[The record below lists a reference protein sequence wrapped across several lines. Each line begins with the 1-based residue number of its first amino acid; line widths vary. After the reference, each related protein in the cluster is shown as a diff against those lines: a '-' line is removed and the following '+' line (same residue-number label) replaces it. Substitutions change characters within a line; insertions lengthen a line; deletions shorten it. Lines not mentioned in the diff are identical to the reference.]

1 MAKAVL
7 LSIRHEWVAKISG
20 GVKTAEVRKNRP
32 KLEPPFKCYI
42 YCTMP
47 NTKDPHK
54 LLEIHG
60 TDGKI
65 RRGNGKVVGEFIC
78 DKITIHI
85 PGYKDHVPAYW
96 DLVDGSCLTTEELM
110 DYGKW
115 NTLYG
120 WRISELKIYD
130 VPKPL
135 SAFWFP
141 PEIYCEKELCGGCPC
156 DCGMGYDGDYMWDCG
171 WKRPLKWA
179 PQSWCY
185 VEEL

>member
-1 MAKAVL
+1 MTKAVL
-7 LSIRHEWVAKISG
+7 ISIRPEWVARISR
-20 GVKTAEVRKNRP
+20 GVKTTEVRKSCP
-32 KLEPPFKCYI
+32 KQKTPFRCYI

-54 LLEIHG
+54 LLGIHG

-65 RRGNGKVVGEFIC
+65 RRGNGKVIGEFIC
-78 DKITIHI
+78 DKITINI

-96 DLVDGSCLTTEELM
+96 DLVDGSCLTTDELM

-115 NTLYG
+115 NILYG
-120 WRISELKIYD
+120 WHISNLFIYD
-130 VPKPL
+130 QPKSL
-135 SAFWFP
+135 NDFRHQ
-141 PEIYCEKELCGGCPC
+141 CENKWWCECCDMYSDNDGSCGNAALQIS
-156 DCGMGYDGDYMWDCG
+156 
-171 WKRPLKWA
+171 RP